1 MLLLKK
7 KKPNETQNFLKEN
20 MRNIISEI
28 KEKNQK
34 YKNLLK
40 KNYFLIYLLMIL
52 IIM

>member
-1 MLLLKK
+1 MLLLKE

-34 YKNLLK
+34 YKNSLK

-52 IIM
+52 III